1 MRNPDGAGGVELA
14 GLDGVEVSAL
24 DVTSP
29 EQIQATAAKAIETF
43 GTIDVVFN
51 NAGYGL
57 AGPHEAFSDA
67 QLERQLS
74 TNLLGVMR
82 TTREF
87 LPHFRNKSAGL
98 FITTTSIG
106 GLITLPFNSVY
117 HATKWALEGWSE
129 SLWYEVALQVAS
141 KPISQGARSNWFRTP
156 PTKQVWIRRSPSLW
170 IRAELTEHRV
180 PSKLQMLSTRQP
192 PTERKL
198 FATLPVQMPKRCT
211 APGSLL
217 ATKPTWKL
225 CATNFS
231 ARGSPAAKGFAGSEG
246 LRRQRRATQA
256 NGLLGKLVLDF
267 REPEVEAFPRVFDPR
282 KSSDFRELNVD
293 VLPRCRCLRSAARA
307 GGRASCSK
315 RSFLASP
322 TLHLANGLA

>member
-129 SLWYEVALQVAS
+129 SLWYEVSRWHQNRFRRAL
-141 KPISQGARSNWFRTP
+141 ARIGSAPR
-156 PTKQVWIRRSPSLW
+156 L
-170 IRAELTEHRV
+170 
-180 PSKLQMLSTRQP
+180 PSK
-192 PTERKL
+192 
-198 FATLPVQMPKRCT
+198 F
-211 APGSLL
+211 GSGALRL
-217 ATKPTWKL
+217 Y
-225 CATNFS
+225 
-231 ARGSPAAKGFAGSEG
+231 GSE
-246 LRRQRRATQA
+246 
-256 NGLLGKLVLDF
+256 
-267 REPEVEAFPRVFDPR
+267 P
-282 KSSDFRELNVD
+282 S
-293 VLPRCRCLRSAARA
+293 
-307 GGRASCSK
+307 
-315 RSFLASP
+315 
-322 TLHLANGLA
+322 